1 MVAVVVDANVALG
14 WIEALDQGPDLHDYA
29 AKLGRALANDEAY
42 LIAPYVFHAECAHSL
57 LKRSRSG
64 GWPPGTVQDYA
75 AMIESYRVVLHPEIT
90 PLLEHVDAAVKR
102 HVQGFDLLYLD
113 LALATGASIATKDRG
128 LIAAAERVGVRV
140 F

>member
-14 WIEALDQGPDLHDYA
+14 
-29 AKLGRALANDEAY
+29 
-42 LIAPYVFHAECAHSL
+42 IAPYVFHAECAHSL

-75 AMIESYRVVLHPEIT
+75 AMIESYRVVLHPQIT